1 MESRDSVGAMVVVVL
16 GVLDVE
22 VVNVVDGA
30 IVVVVVRADE
40 VDDRVASSPE
50 QPVRITAS
58 SAIVSG
64 ANIRFAR
71 PAFARS
77 SLIESIVADATGCL
91 RHNHHVS
98 LQTEIAAS
106 HQETLIERLTGVHK
120 AAPDSEGVDTPVSR
134 VYAIFSVDVEW
145 TSGLLDTVEAIN
157 TRLV

>member
-1 MESRDSVGAMVVVVL
+1 MEDRDSVGATVVVVL
-16 GVLDVE
+16 DVLGVE

-30 IVVVVVRADE
+30 IVVVVAKADE

-64 ANIRFAR
+64 AIVRFAR

-77 SLIESIVADATGCL
+77 SLIESIVADTTGCL
-91 RHNHHVS
+91 RHNRSVS
-98 LQTEIAAS
+98 LHTEIAAS
-106 HQETLIERLTGVHK
+106 HLETLIERLTGVHK
-120 AAPDSEGVDTPVSR
+120 ATPDAEGDDQPMCR